1 MPKKNAESNKE
12 RGNYNTLLEAL
23 NQAIIKWSAIYHGVG
38 VDRGTENCA
47 FVGCP
52 ITAKTNDEGCRR
64 TPYEEWEDHQRY
76 DHGNTTSL
84 YSSYKVVCPV
94 CRELAYKELKF
105 LYNLYLEEKYGPKKS

>member
-1 MPKKNAESNKE
+1 M
-12 RGNYNTLLEAL
+12 TQLEAL

-38 VDRGTENCA
+38 VDRGAENCA
-47 FVGCP
+47 LCKVYLLSCVGCP
-52 ITAKTNDEGCRR
+52 IRAKTNEESCRG

-84 YSSYKVVCPV
+84 HCDYKVVCSV